1 MGVYY
6 LKSFN
11 LTKEI
16 LNNNNEL
23 TILEELSNLYDDL
36 EIINTR
42 YNIKGFKSNLIWD
55 DIDFLSLEKSC
66 FCCSNYELLLR
77 GTKKYNGFNIITKE
91 ELVVN
96 SLDNITSL
104 LTERGVNLEK
114 IQEFVKN
121 I

>member
-1 MGVYY
+1 MGVYC
-6 LKSFN
+6 LKNFI

-23 TILEELSNLYDDL
+23 IVLEELSNLYADL

-42 YNIKGFKSNLIWD
+42 YNIKGFKSNLIWN

-66 FCCSNYELLLR
+66 FCCSNYNFILR
-77 GTKKYNGFNIITKE
+77 GTKQYKGFNIITKE
-91 ELVVN
+91 DLVVN
-96 SLDNITSL
+96 KLDNITSL
-104 LTERGVNLEK
+104 LMERGVNLEK
-114 IQEFVKN
+114 IHEFVKS